1 VRRERDAPKE
11 GNFLK
16 GLLLRKK
23 RGESL
28 LLMRGSTPEDPPL
41 GRPSQRDREGRNP
54 DLKRIGEDT
63 SAKGSRAERERHRQ
77 ETLTASEPRKKGDA
91 ESLGKGTSASR
102 DDRTSSGS
110 REGRILLRCEHQKKG
125 SAIKNLLR

>member
-1 VRRERDAPKE
+1 MEKPDSERKRGGDIGE
-11 GNFLK
+11 G
-16 GLLLRKK
+16 LLRKEGKPPPDSLAASDLEK
-23 RGESL
+23 R
-28 LLMRGSTPEDPPL
+28 
-41 GRPSQRDREGRNP
+41 
-54 DLKRIGEDT
+54 
-63 SAKGSRAERERHRQ
+63 RA
-77 ETLTASEPRKKGDA
+77 A